1 MRRFSHDPTAGCNSA
16 RHSRRKVLEI
26 GCSTML
32 GFGLP
37 GMLAGRAAAAEA
49 VANVVNSPIQSG
61 KHRAKSVLFIFLFGG
76 PSQLDT
82 FDMKPEAPADFRG
95 EFRPIATK
103 TPGLEI
109 CEHLPLLAQQTE
121 KLAVVR
127 TMSCNP
133 GYGDHRF
140 AVHGLL
146 GGIDELPAGA
156 GLVASRRD
164 WHALPSVVEFL
175 KPRSDGLPNAV
186 VVPKELIDPASGT
199 YPGQNAGLLGAKYDP
214 YRVAQDPNDAK
225 YRVDES
231 LRMPDGV
238 SLDRLGSKRSLLA
251 SIDNQRAELAARAEI
266 GAYTSQQ
273 HEAFRVL
280 TSGRLANALSL
291 DSETTETRDRYGRHQ
306 FGQTLLLARR
316 MLEAD
321 VSIIQANLSHHA
333 FWDTH
338 YNNFKG
344 LRDLLPPLDR
354 AVSALLTDLQ
364 ASGRLSET
372 LVVMMGE
379 FGRTPKLVP
388 PDGKLS
394 HFTTPGRDHWTQC
407 FWGAFAGAGVGG
419 GQVIGKSDAVA
430 AYPVTTPYTH
440 ADVAATVYQA
450 LGIDPAT
457 AIRDIQGRPLQLNH
471 GHRIEAL
478 YS

>member
-1 MRRFSHDPTAGCNSA
+1 ARSHSTSPGCSSAQRTRRQ
-16 RHSRRKVLEI
+16 VLEI

-32 GFGLP
+32 GLGLP
-37 GMLAGRAAAAEA
+37 GLLAQRVRAGEA
-49 VANVVNSPIQSG
+49 RIESSASSEPAG
-61 KHRAKSVLFIFLFGG
+61 KQRAKSVLFIFLFGG

-82 FDMKPEAPADFRG
+82 FDMKPDAPAEYRSTFA
-95 EFRPIATK
+95 PIATR

-109 CEHLPLLAQQTE
+109 CEHLPRLAQQTD

-133 GYGDHRF
+133 GFGDHRL

-164 WHALPSVVEFL
+164 WPALPAVVEYL
-175 KPRSDGLPNAV
+175 RPRNDGLPNAV
-186 VVPKELIDPASGT
+186 IVPNELIDPGT
-199 YPGQNAGLLGAKYDP
+199 GSYPGQTAGLLGAKYDP

-231 LRMPDGV
+231 LRMPQGLTV
-238 SLDRLGSKRSLLA
+238 DRLGSKRSLLA
-251 SIDNQRAELAARAEI
+251 AIDAQRAELSASAET
-266 GAYTSQQ
+266 GAYSSQQ

-280 TSGRLANALSL
+280 TSGRLADALNLERESAA
-291 DSETTETRDRYGRHQ
+291 TRDRYGRHQ

-316 MLEAD
+316 MLEAE

-338 YNNFKG
+338 YNNFRG
-344 LRDLLPPLDR
+344 LSDLLPPLDR
-354 AVSALLTDLQ
+354 GVSALLEDLA
-364 ASGRLSET
+364 ASGRLDET
-372 LVVMMGE
+372 LIVMMGE

-388 PDGKLS
+388 PDGKLA
-394 HFTTPGRDHWTQC
+394 HFTSPGRDHWMSC
-407 FWGAFAGAGVGG
+407 FWGAFAGAGVRG

-440 ADVAATVYQA
+440 ADVGATVYRA

-457 AIRDIQGRPLQLNH
+457 TLRDIQGRPLQLNR
-471 GHRIEAL
+471 GARIDAL
-478 YS
+478 YA